1 MRSLHPKMVFSSLTG
16 LLLVSLVSLLP
27 GRAVADLM
35 INPTRIVFDKNQRS
49 AQIDVIND
57 GTTPATYRLNVVNRR
72 MTENGEFQ
80 PITVPGPGDQLAGQM
95 FVFSPRQIV
104 LQPGTQQLVRIA
116 LRKPAELVPGEYR
129 SHLTFDKVADPGLTN
144 AIESQLKPGS
154 NEVGVT
160 IAALIGVSI
169 PIIVRH
175 GETDASV
182 TLTEVSI
189 EKPKGPGQ
197 PGVVALLMNR
207 AGNRSVYGDL
217 SATFKPASGAEQI
230 VAQAGGV
237 SVYVPNVLRRVKL
250 TLQTPV
256 GTVLSG
262 GMLTVTYKERTADGG
277 KLLAENTIQ
286 IP

>member
-1 MRSLHPKMVFSSLTG
+1 MRSLHPKMVFSSLTS
-16 LLLVSLVSLLP
+16 LLLVSLISFVP
-27 GRAVADLM
+27 GRALADLM

-72 MTENGEFQ
+72 MTESGDFQ
-80 PITVPGPGDQLAGQM
+80 PITAPGPGDQFAGQM

-116 LRKPAELVPGEYR
+116 LRKPAELASGEYR
-129 SHLTFDKVADPGLTN
+129 SHLSFDKVADPGLTN

-197 PGVVALLMNR
+197 PGVVALVMNR

-217 SATFKPASGAEQI
+217 SATFKAATGAEQI

-237 SVYVPNVLRRVKL
+237 SVYVPNPLRRVKL

-256 GTVLSG
+256 GTVLAG
-262 GMLTVTYKERTADGG
+262 GTLTVTYKERTADGG
-277 KLLAENTIQ
+277 KMLAQNTIQ

>member
-1 MRSLHPKMVFSSLTG
+1 MAILRRKVVLSSLMS
-16 LLLVSLVSLLP
+16 LSLVSLISLVP
-27 GRAVADLM
+27 GPALADLM

-57 GTTPATYRLNVVNRR
+57 GTTPATYRLNIVNRR

-80 PITVPGPGDQLAGQM
+80 PITEPGPGDQFAGQM
-95 FVFSPRQIV
+95 LVFSPRQIV

-116 LRKPAELVPGEYR
+116 LRKPAELAPGEYR
-129 SHLTFDKVADPGLTN
+129 SHLSFDKVADPSLTN
-144 AIESQLKPGS
+144 AIEAQVKPGS

-189 EKPKGPGQ
+189 EKPKAPGQ
-197 PGVVALLMNR
+197 PGVVALQMNR
-207 AGNRSVYGDL
+207 TGNRSVYGDL
-217 SATFKPASGAEQI
+217 TATFKAAGGTEQM

-237 SVYVPNVLRRVKL
+237 SVYVPNARRRVKL

-262 GMLTVTYKERTADGG
+262 GTLTVTYKERTADGG
-277 KLLAENTIQ
+277 KLLAENTVQ